1 MDTLEKFIAKNR
13 EAFDVVATPATAWG
27 EILRGLEQKDGLEQF
42 IADNKPNFDIATP
55 SDKVGEQL
63 WLALSNKKSDGLEQ
77 FLIENKNHLDI
88 ATPPKAVWN
97 NIEQNLPK
105 PQAKMLFLGEYSKV
119 LLRIAAGLALLITCF
134 GAGMWYAN
142 STNGGGNEMAMSEVS
157 NEYAEIEEFYQR
169 DIAGKTQKLAT
180 FTSTNSHA
188 IVSEDMVQMD
198 KMMEELKKEL
208 ANVPVNKRE
217 QIIRAMIENYKAKA
231 KILEKVLE
239 NIQEQQIS
247 EPTKSNT
254 HHGIKN
260 I

>member
-27 EILRGLEQKDGLEQF
+27 EILRGLERKGSLEQF
-42 IADNKPNFDIATP
+42 IADNKPDFDVATP

-63 WLALSNKKSDGLEQ
+63 WLALSKKSDGLEE
-77 FLIENKNHLDI
+77 FLIENKNQLDV
-88 ATPPKAVWN
+88 ATPPKAVWDK
-97 NIEQNLPK
+97 IEQNLPK
-105 PQAKMLFLGEYSKV
+105 SQAKVLFLGEYSKV
-119 LLRIAAGLALLITCF
+119 LMRIAAGLALLITCF

-142 STNGGGNEMAMSEVS
+142 SANSGGNEMAMSEVS
-157 NEYAEIEEFYQR
+157 NEYAELEEFYQR

-188 IVSEDMVQMD
+188 VVSEDMVQMD